1 MSATSRPA
9 LLPTAIRHS
18 LAVLLFAVGLPAAAA
33 EPADVVVYRVING
46 YNGEVF
52 GEERLRIER
61 RDAERTVYEVTRRRD
76 QASVNSLA
84 IDSADGNGLRRALP
98 SHNALVDFD
107 FAPAFP
113 AYVFPLEPGRRW
125 STRVEAVNPQG
136 DVRYSV
142 RVDAEVAGRERVSV
156 PAGSFDAVKIVRSI
170 YVGDAAMPLTE
181 TTIMETEWYAPAL
194 GRAVRLERSSRWLNL
209 AVRFSLVR
217 GDWTIHELVA
227 APSPRP

>member
-1 MSATSRPA
+1 M
-9 LLPTAIRHS
+9 
-18 LAVLLFAVGLPAAAA
+18 
-33 EPADVVVYRVING
+33 
-46 YNGEVF
+46 
-52 GEERLRIER
+52 
-61 RDAERTVYEVTRRRD
+61 
-76 QASVNSLA
+76 
-84 IDSADGNGLRRALP
+84 
-98 SHNALVDFD
+98 
-107 FAPAFP
+107 
-113 AYVFPLEPGRRW
+113 FPLEPGRRW